1 VPNRS
6 IKNKPIGVISAA
18 EGRDD
23 AAVRRTMEELASFP
37 AYNDGEGPSS
47 DFRIDSEGLYRQVR
61 S

>member
-1 VPNRS
+1 M
-6 IKNKPIGVISAA
+6 KNKPIGVISAA